1 MNKFSNT
8 LEGNAKKIEQLEHN
22 INIRIG
28 DFELLSDDRHKV
40 KKADINELKEKMAE
54 RLKITEFRVFRD
66 DLDMKL
72 NKIMTTHESNKIK

>member
-1 MNKFSNT
+1 MNLKKSN
-8 LEGNAKKIEQLEHN
+8 
-22 INIRIG
+22 
-28 DFELLSDDRHKV
+28 FYLLILNLLR
-40 KKADINELKEKMAE
+40 MAE